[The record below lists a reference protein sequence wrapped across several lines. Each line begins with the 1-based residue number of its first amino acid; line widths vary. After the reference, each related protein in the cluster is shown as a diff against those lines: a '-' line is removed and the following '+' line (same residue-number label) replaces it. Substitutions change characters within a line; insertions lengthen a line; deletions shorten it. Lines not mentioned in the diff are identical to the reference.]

1 MPVSSKHLD
10 ELRDIVTPT
19 GVLEPSSADFKNH
32 TTPWSLSYDRSPAIA
47 VVPRTLEQLRRTVK
61 YLYDSD
67 LEFAIRGKGVG
78 SASASDVVLS
88 LRSFQDVLFDEA
100 SLTVQIGAGLD
111 WGQVDTKLATLA
123 PGHVVV
129 GARCPYVGVTGST
142 LTGGLSWLSHE
153 LGLGSDPSNLLDAQI
168 ILGDGRMIWATEEP
182 DLMWALRGGGG
193 NFGVVAN
200 LKLRAHKY
208 TSTIFSGMI
217 RYPAESL
224 YELSKAV
231 AQWVRTSPDP
241 KMAMHLF
248 VFDFSARTLHGE
260 AVKPELIALI
270 FDSHG
275 EHHGRSDKGFQWAL
289 DLKGAQPDVREMVLP
304 EVHELQ
310 RSTET
315 THGTAETW
323 LEAAL
328 ISDIDEETVV
338 RAYRWYE
345 NIANNE
351 PDLALGTF
359 ALLEI
364 MQEVSATSVT
374 RNYPLTIQCIA
385 GIFIELRTSQH
396 SMAPRS

>member
-1 MPVSSKHLD
+1 MKSCQYPAKQIE
-10 ELRDIVTPT
+10 ELRDIVTAA
-19 GVLEPSSADFKNH
+19 GVLERTSADFRSH
-32 TTPWSLSYDRSPAIA
+32 TLPWSLSYDRSPELA
-47 VVPRTLEQLRRTVK
+47 VTPSSLEQLQQAIK

-67 LEFAIRGKGVG
+67 LEFAARGKGVG

-88 LRSFQDVLFDEA
+88 LRAFQDVLFDEA

-123 PGHVVV
+123 PGYVVV
-129 GARCPYVGVTGST
+129 GARCPYVGVAGST

-168 ILGDGRMIWATEEP
+168 VLADGRTIWATEEP

-224 YELSKAV
+224 YELSAAV
-231 AQWVRTSPDP
+231 ANWVRTSPDP
-241 KMAMHLF
+241 KLAMHLF

-275 EHHGRSDKGFQWAL
+275 ERHARSGKGFQWAFEL
-289 DLKGAQPDVREMVLP
+289 HGAQPDVREMALP

-310 RSTET
+310 RSTES

-328 ISDIDEETVV
+328 ISDIDDQTVV
-338 RAYRWYE
+338 RAYHWYE

-359 ALLEI
+359 ALLEV
-364 MQEVSATSVT
+364 MQEVSSVIIPVVYT
-374 RNYPLTIQCIA
+374 Y
-385 GIFIELRTSQH
+385 
-396 SMAPRS
+396 